1 MGTDGHPLGIHFIM
15 GIPAILNNADD
26 EQLKQWLPKVMNNEY
41 VLAYAQ
47 TELGHGTNL
56 KNLETTAIF
65 DSKTQEFV
73 LNSPTITSTKW
84 WPGNLGKSSNWSI
97 VMAQLIIGKKNY
109 GPHPFFVQIRDS
121 ETHEPLPRLIPR
133 TSLMM
138 KHAKVLSDGTYVP
151 AIHPKLGY
159 LTMIVVR
166 AAVVTVASEY
176 LSKACVIAT
185 RYSAIRRQGEIIPGT
200 GEVKILDYQTQQ
212 YRIFPQIARA
222 IAFRFSG
229 IYLLEMN
236 NHVSKQLE
244 TGKTE
249 ELADLHAFASGIK
262 AVSTYQASLGI
273 EQCRMSCGGH
283 GYSLASGL
291 PQLYSSGVA
300 SCTYEGENMV
310 MLLQLARYLRK
321 RVKEYKI
328 GKSDI
333 QISSLAK
340 FLFESNPKK
349 SRIGTT
355 NANANEI
362 EAAIES
368 FEHVARRLIFET
380 FEKTEKLQKQGMTS
394 EIAMNQTSVE
404 WRRASHAFT
413 RVIIAKIF
421 QQNVQKC
428 DNFSTKKILNQLLKL
443 FVFYEIG

>member
-1 MGTDGHPLGIHFIM
+1 MTKLNSLICPNDNPNLTEERIKATFDTNHLAAIFHGGYEKVKRRREIVNYVKQHPELHDSLPVEFMSREERFENINRKLLPWMKHMKNAVDINNPEEMKYFENLVMGTDGHPLGIHFIM

-121 ETHEPLPRLIPR
+121 ETHEPLPRLSVGDIGPKFELNSNDNGFLRFDNFRIPR

-138 KHAKVLSDGTYVP
+138 KHAKVLPDGTYVP

-185 RYSAIRRQGEIIPGT
+185 RYSAIRRQGEIIPG
-200 GEVKILDYQTQQ
+200 
-212 YRIFPQIARA
+212 
-222 IAFRFSG
+222 
-229 IYLLEMN
+229 
-236 NHVSKQLE
+236 
-244 TGKTE
+244 
-249 ELADLHAFASGIK
+249 
-262 AVSTYQASLGI
+262 
-273 EQCRMSCGGH
+273 
-283 GYSLASGL
+283 
-291 PQLYSSGVA
+291 
-300 SCTYEGENMV
+300 
-310 MLLQLARYLRK
+310 
-321 RVKEYKI
+321 
-328 GKSDI
+328 
-333 QISSLAK
+333 
-340 FLFESNPKK
+340 
-349 SRIGTT
+349 
-355 NANANEI
+355 
-362 EAAIES
+362 
-368 FEHVARRLIFET
+368 
-380 FEKTEKLQKQGMTS
+380 
-394 EIAMNQTSVE
+394 
-404 WRRASHAFT
+404 
-413 RVIIAKIF
+413 
-421 QQNVQKC
+421 
-428 DNFSTKKILNQLLKL
+428 
-443 FVFYEIG
+443 